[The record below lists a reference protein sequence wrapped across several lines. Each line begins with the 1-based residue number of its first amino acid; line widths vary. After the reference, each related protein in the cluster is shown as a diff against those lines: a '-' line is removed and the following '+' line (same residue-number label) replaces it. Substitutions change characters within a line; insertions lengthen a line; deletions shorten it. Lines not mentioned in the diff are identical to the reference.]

1 MLSARARFR
10 FSIGIA
16 AALGGAQLAGCCG
29 SLFDEDSGC
38 SGCADDDP
46 RLSMN
51 CPERDAATD
60 VSTIDAAD
68 VGAD

>member
-29 SLFDEDSGC
+29 SLFEDT
-38 SGCADDDP
+38 GCADCADDP
-46 RLSMN
+46 RLAAN
-51 CPERDAATD
+51 CPERDAAADIATM
-60 VSTIDAAD
+60 DAAD
-68 VGAD
+68 TGAD